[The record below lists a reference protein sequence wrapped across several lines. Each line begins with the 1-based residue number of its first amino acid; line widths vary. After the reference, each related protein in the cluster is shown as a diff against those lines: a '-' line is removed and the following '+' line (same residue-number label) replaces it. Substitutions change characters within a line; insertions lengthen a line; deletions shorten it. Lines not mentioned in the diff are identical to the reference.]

1 MKFERVLQKVLWR
14 LVTEDSISY
23 RRIKLSF
30 GLDDDGLEELR
41 RELIVVKRVAA
52 DVDGEVLVWAP
63 DGRAARSE
71 PVALPQP
78 LPALRHPEK
87 SVALA
92 AGPDLP
98 VAAPVAPV
106 GGSPLPNPP
115 PPAGEGRVGAEAER
129 RQLTVMFC
137 DLVGSTALSTGMDP
151 EDLRDVIASYQNR
164 CSVAI
169 RRYDGFVA
177 KYMGDGIL
185 VYFGYPRAHED
196 EAERSVRAGL
206 DIVEAMAEL
215 NAAVPRPP
223 GVELA
228 VRIGIATG
236 PVIVGDQIG
245 EGTASETAVVG
256 ETPNLAARLQALA
269 QPNQIILSAA
279 TRAMLGDHFD
289 LADLGAYEL
298 KGFTEPV
305 PAWRVLSAR
314 EVESRFAATRT
325 GSAAPLVG
333 RQEEMGLLLRAWE
346 GSSRGRGQVV
356 LIQGEAGVGKSR
368 LVEGLREATGKNHVW
383 VAIRCSPFHTASA
396 FHPII
401 EHLKRV
407 FGWQPEDTAPQHLA
421 KLEAGLASFKTLP
434 LSESVRLF
442 ADLMSVPAPED
453 RYPRLAMTAQ
463 QQRDATLDAIV
474 AWLIETSE
482 RAPVLMAWEDL
493 HWADPTTLETL
504 GMLIEQAP
512 TAAMLVV
519 ATYRPELTPPW
530 PQRSHM
536 TPITLNRLE
545 RPEVETMVGHLADGR
560 PLPGEVVDHIVVKAD
575 GVPLYVE
582 ELTKAI
588 LGSRVLEARG
598 DAYVLTGAL
607 AQLHIPET
615 LQDSL
620 MARLDRAPRLR
631 EVAQLGSVLGRE
643 FAYDMISA
651 LAGIE
656 EGMLQSGLGQLVVDE
671 LLYQRGRPPRS
682 RYLFKHALIQDAAY
696 QSLLKRTRQQYH
708 ERAAKLLEDRFPEL
722 ASTQPELVAHHY
734 TEANCPAQAIAYWLR
749 AGAAAASK
757 SANLEAIDQ
766 FRRGLALVEAL
777 PDPSERADRE
787 LDLQMALGPALV
799 ATKLQSHPDIGRAYA
814 RAWELRRQLGDH
826 SREFMA
832 LRGLYLHHQG
842 LLELGKAQHFAE
854 EALRVAERL
863 DDAARLVGA
872 HLTLGNVLFWQGK
885 LEPAL
890 AHFRRGFAMF
900 DPNMQ
905 FPDWPGS
912 HPGVACQF
920 WPALISWMLGHP
932 DRSLEELRAAVRSAE
947 TLGHPLTLAL
957 TLSYAA
963 LIHISRHE
971 PSAAADYAERAL
983 RICEEHRIA
992 QWQAFALCE
1001 NGWALGV
1008 SGESEKGLAQIG
1020 QGLDGYGLGVSQHML
1035 LALQADVQL
1044 ATGKPEAALES
1055 AAAGLKAV
1063 EKMGGAPLEAELWR
1077 LKGEALLA
1085 GPGRVSEAEAAIE
1098 KGIAVARRQNAKSW
1112 ELRAAMSLAR
1122 LRRQQG
1128 RPQEAVALLVPILG
1142 WFTEGFDTA
1151 DLKEA
1156 KALLD
1161 NLTEPAIAAERRSN
1175 LDAGDSATTRLP
1187 RRLPAPRNDMPHFRH
1202 CEERSDEAIS

>member
-1 MKFERVLQKVLWR
+1 MAIDVASWLQQL
-14 LVTEDSISY
+14 
-23 RRIKLSF
+23 
-30 GLDDDGLEELR
+30 GLAQYEQAFRDNE
-41 RELIVVKRVAA
+41 
-52 DVDGEVLVWAP
+52 VDGDVLPDLTADDLIGLGVTLIGHRRKLLSAITALGAVAP
-63 DGRAARSE
+63 A
-71 PVALPQP
+71 
-78 LPALRHPEK
+78 PALTATPA
-87 SVALA
+87 SV
-92 AGPDLP
+92 
-98 VAAPVAPV
+98 
-106 GGSPLPNPP
+106 P
-115 PPAGEGRVGAEAER
+115 PPAPVPAKAER

-151 EDLRDVIASYQNR
+151 EDLRDVIASFQNR
-164 CSVAI
+164 CSAAI
-169 RRYDGFVA
+169 RHYDGFVA

-206 DIVEAMAEL
+206 DIVDTMAEL
-215 NAAVPRPP
+215 NAAIPRPP

-236 PVIVGDQIG
+236 AVIVGDQVG

-269 QPNQIILSAA
+269 QPNQIVVSAA

-289 LADLGAYEL
+289 LEDLGGYEL
-298 KGFTEPV
+298 KGFAEPV
-305 PAWRVLSAR
+305 PACRVLSAR
-314 EVESRFAATRT
+314 DVESRFAATRT
-325 GSAAPLVG
+325 GSSAPLVG

-346 GSSRGRGQVV
+346 GSRQGRGQVV
-356 LIQGEAGVGKSR
+356 LIQGDAGVGKSR
-368 LVEGLREATGKNHVW
+368 LLEGLREATGTDRIW

-407 FGWQPEDTAPQHLA
+407 FGWQPEDTAHEHLA
-421 KLEAGLASFKTLP
+421 KLEAGLAGFKTLP
-434 LSESVRLF
+434 RSESVRLF
-442 ADLMSVPAPED
+442 ADLMAVPVPED

-474 AWLIETSE
+474 AWLIETAE
-482 RAPVLMAWEDL
+482 RAPALMAWEDL

-545 RPEVETMVGHLADGR
+545 RPEVEMMVGHLTGGR
-560 PLPGEVVDHIVVKAD
+560 SLPGEVVDHIVAKSD

-588 LGSRVLEARG
+588 LGSGVIEARA
-598 DAYVLTGAL
+598 DIYVLTGAL

-643 FAYDMISA
+643 FAYDMINA
-651 LAGIE
+651 LAGLE
-656 EGMLQSGLGQLVVDE
+656 EELLQSGLGQLVAAE

-708 ERAAKLLEDRFPEL
+708 ERAAKLLEDRFPDL
-722 ASTQPELVAHHY
+722 AGAQPELVAHHY
-734 TEANCPAQAIAYWLR
+734 TEADCPAQAIAYWLR

-777 PDPSERADRE
+777 SDMRERGERE
-787 LDLQMALGPALV
+787 LDLQLALGPALS
-799 ATKLQSHPDIGRAYA
+799 ATKVFSHPDIGQAYA
-814 RAWELRRQLGDH
+814 RAWELCRQLDDH
-826 SREFMA
+826 SREFAA
-832 LRGLYLHHQG
+832 LRGLQLYHAN
-842 LLELGKAQHFAE
+842 LLELEKALHFAE

-863 DDAARLVGA
+863 GDAARLVGA
-872 HLTLGNVLFWQGK
+872 HAALGLTLYWQGK
-885 LEPAL
+885 LEPAHAQL
-890 AHFRRGFAMF
+890 RRSFELL

-905 FPDWPGS
+905 FRDWPGP
-912 HPGVACQF
+912 HPGVTCQSF
-920 WPALISWMLGHP
+920 PALISWMLGYP
-932 DRSLEELRAAVRSAE
+932 DRSLDELRAAVRSAE
-947 TLGHPLTLAL
+947 TLGHALTLAQ
-957 TLSYAA
+957 TLCLAA
-963 LIHISRHE
+963 LVHIFRHE
-971 PSAAADYAERAL
+971 PPAAAHYAGRAL
-983 RICEEHRIA
+983 RIFEEHRIA
-992 QWQAFALCE
+992 QNHALALCE
-1001 NGWALGV
+1001 NGWALAV
-1008 SGESEKGLAQIG
+1008 SGESEKGLAQIA
-1020 QGLDGYGLGVSQHML
+1020 QGVEGYASGLFQHLL
-1035 LALQADVQL
+1035 LALQADAQL
-1044 ATGKPEAALES
+1044 ASGKPEAALAS
-1055 AAAGLKAV
+1055 VAAGLKMV
-1063 EKMGGAPLEAELWR
+1063 KKIGGAPPFEAEFHR

-1085 GPGRVSEAEAAIE
+1085 GAGTVSEAEAATE
-1098 KGIAVARRQNAKSW
+1098 KGIDVARRQNAKSW
-1112 ELRAAMSLAR
+1112 ELRGATSLAR
-1122 LRRQQG
+1122 LRRRQG
-1128 RPQEAVALLVPILG
+1128 RPQEAVALLAPIYA

-1151 DLKEA
+1151 DLQA
-1156 KALLD
+1156 ARTLLD
-1161 NLTEPAIAAERRSN
+1161 DLEIPVALEPAI
-1175 LDAGDSATTRLP
+1175 G
-1187 RRLPAPRNDMPHFRH
+1187 
-1202 CEERSDEAIS
+1202 